1 MILERTTWKVPF
13 FFFHFSVFFFSSQN
27 RWEEP
32 TVCKKNLQFGPSC
45 RVVYHVSHYYANYL
59 SSENVTI
66 MLMTSLLCSVT
77 INIKRNKIQIKTDK
91 KQKNKTDK
99 KQCRVKSHHQ
109 QVQCLLYCSIR
120 QALM

>member
-1 MILERTTWKVPF
+1 MVD
-13 FFFHFSVFFFSSQN
+13 
-27 RWEEP
+27 
-32 TVCKKNLQFGPSC
+32 
-45 RVVYHVSHYYANYL
+45 VSHYYANYL

-66 MLMTSLLCSVT
+66 MLMASLLCSVT

-109 QVQCLLYCSIR
+109 HKFNVYCIVALGRLQCNPSLSLLGCP
-120 QALM
+120 